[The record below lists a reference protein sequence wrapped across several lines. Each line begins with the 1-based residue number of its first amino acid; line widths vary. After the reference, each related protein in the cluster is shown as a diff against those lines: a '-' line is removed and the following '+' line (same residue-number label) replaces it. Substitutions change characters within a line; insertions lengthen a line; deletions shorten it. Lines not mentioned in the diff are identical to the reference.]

1 MDDRDRK
8 TILARRRF
16 FIATAVA
23 GLAATQCD
31 NPFRPC
37 LKIAMP
43 VDAGA
48 SALPESSVPESSVP
62 EAAASV
68 VDASSADGSSDASA
82 DAVADANRPDAKKPT
97 KLPSVPSPQ
106 VCLNPYE

>member
-48 SALPESSVPESSVP
+48 SALPESSVPE
-62 EAAASV
+62 AAASV

-97 KLPSVPSPQ
+97 KPPPVPSPQ